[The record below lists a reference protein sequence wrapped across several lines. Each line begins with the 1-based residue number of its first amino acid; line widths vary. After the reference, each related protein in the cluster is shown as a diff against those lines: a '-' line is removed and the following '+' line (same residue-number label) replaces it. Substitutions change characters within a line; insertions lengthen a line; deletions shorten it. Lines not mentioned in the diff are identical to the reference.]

1 MFSFCL
7 LMTTYAALTIKST
20 SASTTGTCANPGI
33 PININVGNCVGPAKP
48 SAHIEAKKGDATYG
62 NNQVIQDWSVNAP
75 NSHIAG
81 GMTYKDGKLTVPTPG
96 RYYIYAQFYYH
107 HTGRINLRVN
117 NNIITMLQP
126 PAPHRSGSHGGAL
139 YAGGVFQLNAGD
151 VITLLA
157 TSIHGTV
164 RGHMNPFHSYFGAFL
179 I

>member
-1 MFSFCL
+1 MCANL
-7 LMTTYAALTIKST
+7 GMPINVNVGNYEGAAKGV
-20 SASTTGTCANPGI
+20 SAANPGM
-33 PININVGNCVGPAKP
+33 PININVGDRVDAVKP
-48 SAHIEAKKGDATYG
+48 SAHLEASKGDATYG
-62 NNQVIQDWSVNAP
+62 NNHVIQDRSVNAP

-107 HTGRINLRVN
+107 HTGRIYLRVN

-126 PAPHRSGSHGGAL
+126 PAPYRSGLHGAL
-139 YAGGVFQLNAGD
+139 YAGGVFQLKADD

-157 TSIHGTV
+157 TNIHGTV